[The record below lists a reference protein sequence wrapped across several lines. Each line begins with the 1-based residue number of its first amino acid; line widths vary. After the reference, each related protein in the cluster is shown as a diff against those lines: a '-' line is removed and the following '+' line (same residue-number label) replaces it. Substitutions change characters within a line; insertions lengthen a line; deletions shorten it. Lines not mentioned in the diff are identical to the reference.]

1 MDLISGPQ
9 DDGSADELAGSTSG
23 IFRYVAWRPVRDAVA
38 IYAQFPQ
45 RRYFLCT
52 YIDIYLFFVLKCLW
66 LRVPTLSMRNVPQN
80 VQSLDF
86 WQQWYYK
93 NCIKKIMM
101 LSTHPTFRWLVIEK
115 RTSFYLHRLLTL
127 SVFWDKLLFE
137 ISILCYFT
145 RSPNFFAYI
154 IF

>member
-1 MDLISGPQ
+1 MDLISGSQ
-9 DDGSADELAGSTSG
+9 NDGSADELAGSTLG
-23 IFRYVAWRPVRDAVA
+23 IFRNVAWRLIRDAVS

-52 YIDIYLFFVLKCLW
+52 YMYIYIFVFCFKMFMT
-66 LRVPTLSMRNVPQN
+66 PTLSMRNVPQN

-93 NCIKKIMM
+93 NCIKKMMM
-101 LSTHPTFRWLVIEK
+101 LSTHPTFRRLVIEK
-115 RTSFYLHRLLTL
+115 KTSFYLHRLLTL
-127 SVFWDKLLFE
+127 SDFWDKLLFE

-154 IF
+154 II